1 MDVSANATA
10 ARPTLCIRTSC
21 ATTVRRYSCS
31 PAFSRTK
38 DGRATGGGVRP
49 GGGNYGRVKVDMFA
63 ENRLEQTHK
72 ARVFGKCC
80 GGGRDGGGGAEDEFG
95 GGGVGREEGENLA
108 FWGWEHVLSGKR
120 SVGWGG
126 IGGANGHDTMCGLFG
141 SVETDLK
148 ATGLPRPQETEY
160 WKSRA
165 LRNIGDL

>member
-1 MDVSANATA
+1 MDVPANTTA

-21 ATTVRRYSCS
+21 TTTVWRYSCG
-31 PAFSRTK
+31 PAFSRTE
-38 DGRATGGGVRP
+38 DGRATGGGIRP
-49 GGGNYGRVKVDMFA
+49 GGGNYGRVKVDMFV
-63 ENRLEQTHK
+63 EDRLEQTQK

-80 GGGRDGGGGAEDEFG
+80 GGGRDGGSGAEDEFG
-95 GGGVGREEGENLA
+95 GRGVGWEEGENLA
-108 FWGWEHVLSGKR
+108 FWSWEYVLSGKR
-120 SVGWGG
+120 SAGWGG

-165 LRNIGDL
+165 PRNIGDF